1 MSYQEHV
8 FTEVQIV
15 EFKGNKI
22 LELPFD
28 DGSGNGVSFGMKKAK
43 AILAN
48 IEAIKKFVAS
58 DGKEC

>member
-1 MSYQEHV
+1 
-8 FTEVQIV
+8 
-15 EFKGNKI
+15 
-22 LELPFD
+22 
-28 DGSGNGVSFGMKKAK
+28 MKKAK